1 MEGEV
6 KAVNAVEFGA
16 DMKGSEIRRSCG
28 DTVAMLVVELDA
40 LLFRSKTVGRAGDEN
55 AVVEAPPSKDVK
67 SSKSR
72 SCVGSKPRVLR
83 SRGRICSLP

>member
-1 MEGEV
+1 
-6 KAVNAVEFGA
+6 
-16 DMKGSEIRRSCG
+16 
-28 DTVAMLVVELDA
+28 MLVVELDA

-83 SRGRICSLP
+83 SRDRICSLPWMFILACGMLPVLCVNRGTGGR